1 MTTSKETNKAPIT
14 NLKGIKIYE
23 LSDIEFRIIF
33 LRKFSKLQKQK
44 QKHKQTLG
52 KIRKTTHEQN
62 EMFDKKI
69 TTIKTKTNRKRKGWI
84 VYLKQ

>member
-1 MTTSKETNKAPIT
+1 MQRYQGKESRIIKNQVNMTTSKETNKAPIT

-44 QKHKQTLG
+44 QKHK
-52 KIRKTTHEQN
+52 
-62 EMFDKKI
+62 
-69 TTIKTKTNRKRKGWI
+69 
-84 VYLKQ
+84 